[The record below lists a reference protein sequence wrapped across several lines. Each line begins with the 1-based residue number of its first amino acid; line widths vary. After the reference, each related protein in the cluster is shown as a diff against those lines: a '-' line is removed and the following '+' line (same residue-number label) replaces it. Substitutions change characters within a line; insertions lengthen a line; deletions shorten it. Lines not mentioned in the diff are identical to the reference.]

1 MKPLPQRVKHSSRPK
16 AKEDFRIR
24 ELNPGLV
31 GTDHPEM
38 IESDKS

>member
-1 MKPLPQRVKHSSRPK
+1 MTK
-16 AKEDFRIR
+16 KEDILDTETKGYFRIR